1 MFTTD
6 TQKSSHIFFS
16 LFSPAHIEREMPWVG
31 VVTWLSRVCHT
42 GRWAWL
48 CCLGNLPLR
57 NHCVNRMAAIL
68 FQSGHLFAHK
78 NGSYIHPKM
87 NLHTHTHTHTHTHIH
102 TDTHT
107 QTHTIYIYS
116 INCTECI
123 VNQFPYMY
131 LCVCVCVC
139 VCGYHIIQ
147 LVWSRGAG

>member
-87 NLHTHTHTHTHTHIH
+87 NLHTHTHTHTLTY
-102 TDTHT
+102 T
-107 QTHTIYIYS
+107 QTHTHKLTLYIYIQLIVQS
-116 INCTECI
+116 VSLINSLTC
-123 VNQFPYMY
+123 MAR
-131 LCVCVCVC
+131 VCVCVC

>member
-87 NLHTHTHTHTHTHIH
+87 NLHTHTHTHTHSHTHRQL
-102 TDTHT
+102 TLY
-107 QTHTIYIYS
+107 IYIQLIVQS
-116 INCTECI
+116 VSLINSLTCMAR
-123 VNQFPYMY
+123 V
-131 LCVCVCVC
+131 CVCVCVC
-139 VCGYHIIQ
+139 VC
-147 LVWSRGAG
+147 VATT